1 MQDKEQ
7 DFQREQ
13 GKQQNQ
19 PNRGQEQ
26 AQHGQQGNQP
36 NRGQEQGNQPRKEKE
51 FEQPVKR

>member
-1 MQDKEQ
+1 MQNKEQ

-26 AQHGQQGNQP
+26 GQHGQQGNQP